1 MTTKAITLPIKFSPL
16 EMTDEIAENIPF
28 GKSPTMQLHTWS
40 LHTRERFLFLG
51 CFSSSSPVLW
61 FMADGETGVMPLT
74 TSSASFN
81 LGSSFLSRDSNW
93 PINYRTRSHMTSA
106 WWVITQSHD
115 KHMNVIAWQSIDVH
129 TTVHDSNIKSHD
141 SHMTVTWQS
150 RCGWLTCLICTILPM
165 TGWLCTGVLQDFR
178 RR

>member
-1 MTTKAITLPIKFSPL
+1 MTTKAITLPIKFFTTWNDWWNCWKHTLWQFP
-16 EMTDEIAENIPF
+16 A
-28 GKSPTMQLHTWS
+28 MQLHTWS

-51 CFSSSSPVLW
+51 CFSSSSPALW

-81 LGSSFLSRDSNW
+81 LGSSFLSRDFNW
-93 PINYRTRSHMTSA
+93 PINCRMRSHMTSA
-106 WWVITQSHD
+106 WWVITQSHN
-115 KHMNVIAWQSIDVH
+115 KHMNVIAWQSIDGH

-141 SHMTVTWQS
+141 SHMTVTCT

-165 TGWLCTGVLQDFR
+165 TGWLCTGVLRDFR